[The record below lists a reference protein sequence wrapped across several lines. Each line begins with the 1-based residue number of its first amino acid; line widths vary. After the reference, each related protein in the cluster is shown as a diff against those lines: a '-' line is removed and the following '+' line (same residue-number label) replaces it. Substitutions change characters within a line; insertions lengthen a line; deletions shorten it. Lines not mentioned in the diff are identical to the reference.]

1 MPLFRNRSEA
11 GRALAERVR
20 AAVPD
25 PHPLILALPRGGV
38 PVAFEVARALN
49 AELDVFLVRK
59 LGMPGE
65 EELALGAL
73 ASGGV
78 RVLNQDLISY
88 MRVPDDVLEEL
99 TRREQQELERREQM
113 YRKGR
118 PAASVAGR
126 TVVLIDDGLAT
137 GASMLA
143 ASRALRPQGAA
154 KIVVAVPVASR
165 QTCDDFR
172 REVDEIICLATPHPF
187 GAVGIWYED
196 FAQISDQQVRTLL
209 EEARGRLAIGQQV

>member
-1 MPLFRNRSEA
+1 
-11 GRALAERVR
+11 
-20 AAVPD
+20 
-25 PHPLILALPRGGV
+25 
-38 PVAFEVARALN
+38 
-49 AELDVFLVRK
+49 
-59 LGMPGE
+59 
-65 EELALGAL
+65 
-73 ASGGV
+73 
-78 RVLNQDLISY
+78 
-88 MRVPDDVLEEL
+88 LEEV
-99 TRREQQELERREQM
+99 TRREQQELERREQI

-118 PAASVAGR
+118 APACVAGR

-143 ASRALRPQGAA
+143 ASRALRPQGTT

-172 REVDEIICLATPHPF
+172 HEVDEIICLATPHPF

-196 FAQISDQQVRTLL
+196 FAQISDQQVRTFL